1 MAVFNGLQSEHF
13 ATYAP
18 EKWSSMV
25 HNLARMKTK
34 DVMVSL
40 AEAIGN
46 RPGQT
51 FEGLVRGASDEIPN
65 ITNQKKVDSQW
76 VYWYLN
82 KESREALSSLLGKT
96 VLDQASLFTTAAHE
110 KHITL
115 AIILRNDRLV
125 AGVRIAKSA
134 EVDRNNLIAKL
145 DKDKHAQAFL
155 ETLADVPAG
164 LVMGAEGALVPCSSV
179 ESPEGLS
186 TMLETLRG
194 GQDAFFLGISIES
207 AEAIAA
213 GDALLDT
220 LASVMDAATR
230 IYAAVAWARD
240 NDFIGATHE
249 IKREKKEKLQR
260 AANFQPGDK
269 VRITKGLL
277 SGKIGVVESVD
288 SKAVAKVSVGQM
300 SLKVSG
306 QDLVPL

>member
-1 MAVFNGLQSEHF
+1 MAVFNGLQAEHF
-13 ATYAP
+13 ETYAP

-34 DVMVSL
+34 DVVVSL
-40 AEAIGN
+40 AEAIGS
-46 RPGQT
+46 RPGET

-76 VYWYLN
+76 VYWYRN
-82 KESREALSSLLGKT
+82 KEAREALSSLLGKT
-96 VLDQASLFTTAAHE
+96 VLDQASIFTTAAHE
-110 KHITL
+110 KHIIL
-115 AIILRNDRLV
+115 AIIVRNDRLT

-145 DKDKHAQAFL
+145 EKEEHSKAFL
-155 ETLADVPAG
+155 EILTG
-164 LVMGAEGALVPCSSV
+164 LPQNLVVGAESSLSPCADMSSADAL
-179 ESPEGLS
+179 E
-186 TMLETLRG
+186 TMLDTLRG
-194 GQDAFFLGISIES
+194 GNEAFFLGLSLDS
-207 AEAIAA
+207 KEAIEA
-213 GDALLDT
+213 GDGLLDT
-220 LASVMDAATR
+220 LAQVMDASAKV
-230 IYAAVAWARD
+230 YQMVSWARE

-249 IKREKKEKLQR
+249 IKREKQEKLKR

-288 SKAVAKVSVGQM
+288 AKAVAKVSVGQM
-300 SLKVSG
+300 SLKVPG